1 MANLKGLTVQT
12 LVLKTIDLY
21 FSNGALLTPTFQIPS
36 FIAAAE
42 AYDIAAIVKRK
53 S

>member
-1 MANLKGLTVQT
+1 
-12 LVLKTIDLY
+12 VLKIIDLH

-36 FIAAAE
+36 LVSAVE
-42 AYDIAAIVKRK
+42 AYDIAAIVKGK